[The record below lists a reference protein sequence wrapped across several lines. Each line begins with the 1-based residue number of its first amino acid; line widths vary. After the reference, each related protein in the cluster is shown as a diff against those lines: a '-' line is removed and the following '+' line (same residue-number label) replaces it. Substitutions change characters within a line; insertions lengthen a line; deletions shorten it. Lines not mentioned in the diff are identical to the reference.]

1 MGGPSDQKDED
12 LASLI
17 QSGRIE
23 FFGILMGR
31 YEAKILRYAQ
41 KFLYNNDDAK
51 DAVQE
56 IFTKVY
62 VNIQSFDAKRKFSS
76 WLYRLAH
83 NELINT
89 LSKKRHR
96 SFLPLFD
103 LDIFLPHLAT
113 NNTKEEI
120 DNQEFKKVIDACLE
134 KLDAKYKEPIIL
146 YYLEDLSYKE
156 IAQVIQIPIST
167 VSIRIKRAKRLMKTI
182 FEKQG
187 YNHGK

>member
-1 MGGPSDQKDED
+1 MGDQPEQKDEE

-17 QSGRIE
+17 QSGKIE
-23 FFGILMGR
+23 FFSILMGR
-31 YEAKILRYAQ
+31 YEAKILRYAS
-41 KFLYNNDDAK
+41 KFLYNKDDAQ

-62 VNIQSFDAKRKFSS
+62 VNIQSFDSKRKFSP

-89 LSKKRHR
+89 LSKNRHR

-113 NNTKEEI
+113 
-120 DNQEFKKVIDACLE
+120 
-134 KLDAKYKEPIIL
+134 
-146 YYLEDLSYKE
+146 
-156 IAQVIQIPIST
+156 
-167 VSIRIKRAKRLMKTI
+167 
-182 FEKQG
+182 
-187 YNHGK
+187 